1 VSVGSPRHRASYPSQ
16 QVALRVER
24 DFWGRPCRHGFTLIE
39 VLVALA
45 IVAIGMAAVLGA
57 LTSSANTVSYLRD
70 KTFAQWVALNQ
81 IATLR
86 LSGQMTPTGNSDG
99 NTDFA
104 GRSWHWRREVTAT
117 QVPGVVRIDV
127 KVRPADIKADEDNGW
142 FTTVSGIQGDAV
154 GVPNVVV
161 PDWGAQVLPGLQ
173 SGPTPGTLGAPGTIG
188 PGGTRPP
195 GAIGSGGIGVGGD
208 LGTPPPPNPPPP
220 PPTDPQQSP
229 PDSE

>member
-1 VSVGSPRHRASYPSQ
+1 MSRTR
-16 QVALRVER
+16 
-24 DFWGRPCRHGFTLIE
+24 GFTLIE

-57 LTSSANTVSYLRD
+57 LTSSANTVAYLRD

-127 KVRPADIKADEDNGW
+127 KVRPADIKADEDKGW

-154 GVPNVVV
+154 GIPNTAQ
-161 PDWGAQVLPGLQ
+161 PDWGAQELRGLQ
-173 SGPTPGTLGAPGTIG
+173 SGQVPGRLGAPGTIG
-188 PGGTRPP
+188 SGGIGTPGT
-195 GAIGSGGIGVGGD
+195 IGSGGIGVQGGIGGQGG
-208 LGTPPPPNPPPP
+208 LGGQDGLGAPPPP
-220 PPTDPQQSP
+220 PPPPPPSDQPP